1 MGAWLVHH
9 EFLASWLSAIAGV
22 LATVLTLVSMV
33 RSSQRAETPFK
44 WNAVV
49 MRIGFLLCL
58 SGILSPTLPS
68 GSRGTLGVLAAM
80 LMGAIMVQ
88 ANRE

>member
-22 LATVLTLVSMV
+22 LAAVLTLVSMLK
-33 RSSQRAETPFK
+33 SSQGAGTPFK
-44 WNAVV
+44 WNAAV

-58 SGILSPTLPS
+58 SGILSPTIPS
-68 GSRGTLGVLAAM
+68 EARGTLGVLGGM